1 MKSMKKILCMLLTGV
16 MLISAAGC
24 GGNEEPAVQEDPA
37 ATEITEEAAKEE
49 KADTHVITDHLGIE
63 VEVPYEVNRIAVG
76 NILPLPSV
84 LTVFFD
90 SAEKIV
96 GMSPNSM
103 SAAENGLLGE
113 LYPEVLNAETAYM
126 NGTDINLEE
135 LMKLEPDV
143 VFYSASQPDQGE
155 QLRNAGFAA
164 VAISVNKWEYNAIE
178 TLNQWIILLSEIFPD
193 NDKTEIVAKYSK
205 EYYELVQERVAGIP
219 EEERERV
226 FFLFKYTDT
235 NMQTSGSKFFGQFW
249 ADAIGAIN
257 VAEEIEMDNQ
267 VDANMEQVYAW
278 NPSTIFITNFTAA
291 QPEDLYTNAIGN
303 YDWSAIDAVQNEKVY
318 KMPLGMYRSYTPG
331 ADTPVTLLWFAKTTY
346 PELFEDIDIIQET
359 KDYYKEVFGLELT
372 DDQAASIFAPNEE
385 VGVGF

>member
-1 MKSMKKILCMLLTGV
+1 MKSMKKILCMLLAGM
-16 MLISAAGC
+16 MLISVAGC
-24 GGNEEPAVQEDPA
+24 GGNEKAAAQEDPVTA
-37 ATEITEEAAKEE
+37 ETTEEVVEEE
-49 KADTHVITDHLGIE
+49 KTGTHVITDHLGIE

-178 TLNQWIILLSEIFPD
+178 TLNHWIILLSEIFPD

-205 EYYELVQERVAGIP
+205 EYYELVQERVAEIP

-235 NMQTSGSKFFGQFW
+235 SMQTSGSKFFGQFW

>member
-1 MKSMKKILCMLLTGV
+1 MKSMKKILCMLLAGV
-16 MLISAAGC
+16 MLISTAGC
-24 GGNEEPAVQEDPA
+24 GGNKEAAVQQDPA

-135 LMKLEPDV
+135 LMKLDPDV

-178 TLNQWIILLSEIFPD
+178 TLNHWIILLSEIFPD

-291 QPEDLYTNAIGN
+291 QPDDLYTNAIGS
-303 YDWSAIDAVQNEKVY
+303 YDWSAIDAVQNKKVY

-346 PELFEDIDIIQET
+346 PELFEDIDVIEET

-372 DDQAASIFAPNEE
+372 DDQAASIFAPETS
-385 VGVGF
+385 VGAGF